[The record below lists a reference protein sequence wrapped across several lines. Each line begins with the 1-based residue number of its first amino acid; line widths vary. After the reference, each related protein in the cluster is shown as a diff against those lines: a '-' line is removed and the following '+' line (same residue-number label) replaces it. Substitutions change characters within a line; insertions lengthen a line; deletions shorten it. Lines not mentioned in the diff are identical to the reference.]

1 MRQIRRFCTLS
12 LLVVICALAVT
23 GTGSARADV
32 LGLGSDTFSLDA
44 PSYVAHENQ
53 GTLAITIQRSGD
65 LTLPAV
71 VRYGVKQQ
79 TAIDGHD
86 FVAIPNS
93 DATFLPGQSTYTFQ
107 VKIIDRGQNSP
118 PLTAL
123 AYLYGPY
130 PGQLGANTNSLI
142 TIERD
147 DPLDPRD
154 TSNPLGLPAAPADGN
169 VLEGVPFYVAGDGS
183 PAGQAAAQLRST
195 NPIWAD
201 ALAVIANSPGSRRFY
216 MWNEPDPAPL
226 VAGYLEGTQV
236 AQPGTTVQL
245 TTYSLV
251 HGHCTGSWSDSPSD
265 VARFQNWING
275 LAQGIGN
282 FHVALFF
289 EIDSTITNGCLSA
302 QGSYVRMHDE
312 LAWAV
317 NRLEQDPHLA
327 LYLDGGAA
335 DALSVSEE
343 ARLLN
348 QAGVHQAQGFFVNA
362 THFDWTSRE
371 LYYGQQISKQ
381 LGGVHFVVNT
391 GTSGQG
397 PLVPA
402 DKVHH
407 GNEVLCNPAGR
418 GLGPFSTS
426 TGYQYADAFLWFD
439 NPGGSGGQCVPGAPP
454 TATFWPAYAVGLVQH
469 RSLNVTGPQFP
480 LTLANGTTTAAGP
493 ISPDRLLGRAAGVK
507 RKSKSHHKVR
517 HGRTKHS
524 RKRHR

>member
-1 MRQIRRFCTLS
+1 MTGRYAIDPICLHAA
-12 LLVVICALAVT
+12 LVPGHLQWSSSRAPR
-23 GTGSARADV
+23 ARPVPTSWAA
-32 LGLGSDTFSLDA
+32 DTFTLDA
-44 PSYVAHENQ
+44 PSYTAHENQ
-53 GTLAITIQRSGD
+53 GTLTITIERSGD
-65 LTLPAV
+65 LAIPAV

-79 TAIDGHD
+79 TATDGQD

-93 DATFLPGQSTYTFQ
+93 DAVFLPGQRTFTIQ
-107 VKIIDRGQNSP
+107 VPIIDRGQNSP

-123 AYLYGPY
+123 AYLYGPS
-130 PGQLGANTNSLI
+130 PGQLGANSNSPI
-142 TIERD
+142 TIQRD

-154 TSNPLGLPAAPADGN
+154 NANPLALPTAPADGN
-169 VLEGVPFYVAGDGS
+169 VLEGVPFYVAGTDS
-183 PAGQAAAQLRST
+183 AAGQAAAQLRNS
-195 NPIWAD
+195 NPTWAD
-201 ALAVIANSPGSRRFY
+201 ALSVIANAPGSRRFY

-251 HGHCTGSWSDSPSD
+251 HGHCTGSWSDSPGD

-335 DALSVSEE
+335 DALSVAEE

-371 LYYGQQISKQ
+371 LYYAQQISKL

-402 DKVHH
+402 NKVHD

-418 GLGPFSTS
+418 GLVRSRPAPAIRAPTPSCGSTTRAARAASACPGRRRPRPSGPSTPSAWSS
-426 TGYQYADAFLWFD
+426 TA
-439 NPGGSGGQCVPGAPP
+439 
-454 TATFWPAYAVGLVQH
+454 
-469 RSLNVTGPQFP
+469 RS
-480 LTLANGTTTAAGP
+480 A
-493 ISPDRLLGRAAGVK
+493 SPDR
-507 RKSKSHHKVR
+507 S
-517 HGRTKHS
+517 S
-524 RKRHR
+524 R